1 LHLGIKEAWR
11 IGVQGELGIYNYS
24 NNERGLELLRLD
36 IRNQDYSTT
45 ISLHSHMKSHST
57 NTSEANF
64 GINVCVALMRINV
77 CIASININVC
87 IALIRINVYVALK
100 MINVYIVL
108 IRINICIASMR
119 INVCVAL
126 TSNFSIPPPEKK

>member
-11 IGVQGELGIYNYS
+11 IGVQGELGIYNYF

-77 CIASININVC
+77 CIA
-87 IALIRINVYVALK
+87 LIRINVYVALK

>member
-77 CIASININVC
+77 CIA
-87 IALIRINVYVALK
+87 LIRINVYVALK

-126 TSNFSIPPPEKK
+126 TSKLFHSPS